1 MRELK
6 LRRTGALSNAGRIEA
21 LMRHMQYGDEKIQ
34 EVLAT
39 LSTRCKPQTDDWL
52 EEAGLDKKVCEAEL
66 LSRLLEEKEVCE
78 WSKKSASA
86 GPKTT
91 GDAADV
97 NKKPQEPWP
106 AHKACVDTGDEP
118 DLPANCKIRHC
129 TPLTASPYWRAELPA
144 GETHL
149 GKMTKSKSYIHS
161 EGVGTA
167 KVESAAARSTVVAWL
182 WEWHEMKQRN
192 AASKDVGSKKRQRS

>member
-1 MRELK
+1 MKVDLK
-6 LRRTGALSNAGRIEA
+6 CCSAVTVTASLAGC
-21 LMRHMQYGDEKIQ
+21 YSF
-34 EVLAT
+34 AT
-39 LSTRCKPQTDDWL
+39 LSALCKPQTDDWL

-86 GPKTT
+86 GPKTA

-118 DLPANCKIRHC
+118 DVGRSELQDS
-129 TPLTASPYWRAELPA
+129 PLHTVDSFSVLACRASCR
-144 GETHL
+144 
-149 GKMTKSKSYIHS
+149 
-161 EGVGTA
+161 
-167 KVESAAARSTVVAWL
+167 
-182 WEWHEMKQRN
+182 
-192 AASKDVGSKKRQRS
+192 